1 MPDFNNMS
9 QVMKNTVDVKKIQQF
24 ALKSNVQILVGFPS
38 GLMHTS
44 VDKNTGESVTE
55 ETAELAK
62 RLSFGDSITPPRP
75 FLEDGIESQEEKLK
89 SEFKAQAQKVHNG
102 EKANWDK
109 VGTMAV
115 GAVQEFV
122 RGDYYRSNVPNA
134 KKTVEQKGSDTPLI
148 DTAAMLNSTT
158 FIVQNGGE
166 K

>member
-9 QVMKNTVDVKKIQQF
+9 QVMKNTVDVKKIQRF

-44 VDKNTGESVTE
+44 VDKETGEAVTE

-62 RLSFGDSITPPRP
+62 RLSYGDAKTPPRP
-75 FLEDGIESQEEKLK
+75 FLEDGIESQEESLTA
-89 SEFKAQAQKVHNG
+89 ELKAQAAKVQNG

-115 GAVQEFV
+115 GAIQDFV
-122 RGDYYRSNVPNA
+122 RGDYYRSNAPNA
-134 KKTVEQKGSDTPLI
+134 EKTIEDKGSDTPLI

-158 FIVQNGGE
+158 YIVKEGG

>member
-1 MPDFNNMS
+1 MPDFYNMS

-24 ALKSNVQILVGFPS
+24 ALKSNVQILVGFPG

-44 VDKNTGESVTE
+44 VDKKTGESKTE

-62 RLSFGDSITPPRP
+62 RLSFGDATTPARP
-75 FLEDGIESQEEKLK
+75 FLNDGIESKKETLMA
-89 SEFKAQAQKVHNG
+89 EFKEQASKVQNG

-109 VGTMAV
+109 IGTMAV

-122 RGDYYRSNVPNA
+122 RGDYYRSNIPNA
-134 KKTVEQKGSDTPLI
+134 QKTVELKGSDTPLI
-148 DTAAMLNSTT
+148 DTASMLNSTT

>member
-1 MPDFNNMS
+1 MPDFYNMS

-44 VDKNTGESVTE
+44 VDKETGESKTE

-62 RLSFGDSITPPRP
+62 RLSFGDEKTPARP
-75 FLEDGIESQEEKLK
+75 FLDDGIESQKENLMA
-89 SEFKAQAQKVHNG
+89 EFKTQVVKVQNG

-115 GAVQEFV
+115 GAVQNFV

-134 KKTVEQKGSDTPLI
+134 PKTVELKGSDTPLI

-158 FIVQNGGE
+158 FIVQDGGKE
-166 K
+166 

>member
-1 MPDFNNMS
+1 MPDFYNMS
-9 QVMKNTVDVKKIQQF
+9 QVIQNTVDVKKIQRF
-24 ALKSNVQILVGFPS
+24 ALKSNVEILVGFPS

-44 VDKNTGESVTE
+44 VDKKTGESKTE

-62 RLSFGDSITPPRP
+62 RLSFGDAITPARP
-75 FLEDGIESQEEKLK
+75 FLDDGIESKKETLMA
-89 SEFKAQAQKVHNG
+89 EFKEQASKVQND

-115 GAVQEFV
+115 GAIQEFV

-134 KKTVEQKGSDTPLI
+134 PETIKQKGSDHPLI
-148 DTAAMLNSTT
+148 DTAAMLNATT
-158 FIVQNGGE
+158 FIVQDGGE